1 MAASLQA
8 RNGAVAFGTTVTSG
22 RYHDHPPLCELQ
34 EKDVI
39 EVRCRVAQSSYGD
52 SREPSSNVSRRDG
65 KQVPPE

>member
-1 MAASLQA
+1 
-8 RNGAVAFGTTVTSG
+8 
-22 RYHDHPPLCELQ
+22 LQ

-65 KQVPPE
+65 KQVQSFVGAYSMLLQFGK